1 MKILPYQINLIVK
14 CRINYKGELEAVR
27 KLLNHL
33 NLMVTQSRR
42 LGIVCLCLCVFMYVL
57 WANKVNRCNRQCEG
71 RIGKSLPTDCRL
83 QWRRIQ
89 QKLYLSWVM
98 AKHINQSFRRSVP
111 FHWETELV
119 SDALNFVWSWH
130 LEIKL
135 ITKRELWPSHA
146 DWDHN
151 RNK

>member
-14 CRINYKGELEAVR
+14 CRINYRGELEAVR

-42 LGIVCLCLCVFMYVL
+42 LGIVYLCLCVFMYVL
-57 WANKVNRCNRQCEG
+57 WSNKVNRCNRQCEG

-111 FHWETELV
+111 FHRETELV

-130 LEIKL
+130 LEMKL
-135 ITKRELWPSHA
+135 ITKWELWPSHA